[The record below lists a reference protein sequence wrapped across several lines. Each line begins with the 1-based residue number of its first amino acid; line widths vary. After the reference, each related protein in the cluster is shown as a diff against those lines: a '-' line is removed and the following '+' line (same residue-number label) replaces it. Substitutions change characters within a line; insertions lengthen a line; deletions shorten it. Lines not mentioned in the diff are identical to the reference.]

1 MRRGVLGYAL
11 TAGVAAGVDIGGFHL
26 LAPHLD
32 PVPAAA
38 ATSFALA
45 AVVNYLLSS
54 RWVFGS
60 DWRDARRAGLF
71 LAFALL
77 GLTVNSGVTALAAAL
92 LPVHATLAK
101 ALGVGVAFGAN
112 YAMNARWVFR
122 APAPGACAGG
132 PAGGD
137 RTRRQAA
144 RAAPGRPGPSAR
156 E

>member
-1 MRRGVLGYAL
+1 MSRRLLGYAA
-11 TAGVAAGVDIGGFHL
+11 TAGTAAAVDIGGFHL
-26 LAPHLD
+26 LAPRLA
-32 PVPAAA
+32 PVAAA
-38 ATSFALA
+38 AAASFGLA

-54 RWVFGS
+54 RWVFRS

-77 GLTVNSGVTALAAAL
+77 GLSINTGVTALAAAL

-112 YAMNARWVFR
+112 FAMNARWVFR
-122 APAPGACAGG
+122 APGPGACAGG
-132 PAGGD
+132 RGGGG
-137 RTRRQAA
+137 RTRHRAA
-144 RAAPGRPGPSAR
+144 RAAAWPPPPSAR